1 MGTPWNYCWKR
12 LLSSSMCSP
21 QVGLH
26 KEAKTMFWK
35 DMDAL
40 VQVIPMT
47 GFLLGEIS
55 TDMWVVAR
63 VMERYECSGSSD
75 SND

>member
-1 MGTPWNYCWKR
+1 
-12 LLSSSMCSP
+12 MCSP

-55 TDMWVVAR
+55 TDM
-63 VMERYECSGSSD
+63 
-75 SND
+75 